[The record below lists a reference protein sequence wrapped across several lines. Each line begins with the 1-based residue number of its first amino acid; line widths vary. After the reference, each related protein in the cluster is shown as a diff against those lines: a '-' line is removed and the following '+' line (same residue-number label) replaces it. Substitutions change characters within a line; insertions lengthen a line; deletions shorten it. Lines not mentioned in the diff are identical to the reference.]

1 MSEIDRLYRY
11 RSLFTSRHAVPTQEL
26 MDTLGISIA
35 TLKRD
40 LSKLRDRL
48 NLQVEYDR
56 MEGGYRLA
64 PGHGSRELPGLWM
77 NSQELVALATLQH
90 LLANFVP
97 GLMADKLA
105 PLKQLLARLLHDA
118 DLDNAALAQRIR
130 LVQAG
135 QRHLPPAAFEAVALA
150 TLTRRQLH
158 LRHFNRENAQ
168 TTERTVSPQ
177 QLVRYR
183 DNWYLDAW
191 CHWRHALRSF
201 AVDAI
206 EHCEVLPD
214 IQAIDVPP
222 EELHAATQSTYG
234 IFNGPAR
241 DWAVLRFSPERAR
254 WVSGETWH
262 PEQRA
267 EWLPDGSYRLRV
279 PYGDDRELVGDIL
292 RHGPS
297 CVVEA
302 PPQLR
307 AVVRAALLNAVEKY
321 ADATP

>member
-40 LSKLRDRL
+40 LAKLRDRL

-56 MEGGYRLA
+56 LHGGYRLA
-64 PGHGSRELPGLWM
+64 AGYGSRELPGFWM

-105 PLKQLLARLLHDA
+105 PLKELLARLLHDA
-118 DLDNAALAQRIR
+118 DLDNVALAQRIR
-130 LVQAG
+130 LVHAG

-150 TLTRRQLH
+150 TLTRRRLQ
-158 LRHFNRENAQ
+158 LRHFNRETAQ
-168 TTERTVSPQ
+168 TTQRTVSPQ

-191 CHWRHALRSF
+191 CHWRQALRSF

-206 EHCEVLPD
+206 EQCEVLQD
-214 IQAIDVPP
+214 EVAIDVPP
-222 EELHAATQSTYG
+222 EQLQSATQATYG
-234 IFNGPAR
+234 IFSGPAKA
-241 DWAVLRFSPERAR
+241 WAVLRFSPDRAR
-254 WVSGETWH
+254 WVSGENWH
-262 PEQRA
+262 PEQQA
-267 EWLPDGSYRLRV
+267 QWLPDGSYRLRI

-292 RHGPS
+292 RHGPA
-297 CVVEA
+297 CVVESPA
-302 PPQLR
+302 GLR
-307 AVVRAALLNAVEKY
+307 QKVRTMLERALAHY
-321 ADATP
+321 GD

>member
-11 RSLFTSRHAVPTQEL
+11 RRLFTSRHAVPTQEL

-40 LSKLRDRL
+40 LAKLRERL
-48 NLQVEYDR
+48 NVQVEFDR
-56 MEGGYRLA
+56 SLGGYRLV
-64 PGHGSRELPGLWM
+64 PGQGSRELPGLWM
-77 NSQELVALATLQH
+77 NSQELVALATLQQ
-90 LLANFVP
+90 LLAEFAP

-118 DLDNAALAQRIR
+118 DLDNVALAQRIR

-135 QRHLPPAAFEAVALA
+135 QRRLPPSAFEAAAFA
-150 TLTRRQLH
+150 TLSRQKLR

-191 CHWRHALRSF
+191 CHWRNALRSF
-201 AVDAI
+201 SVDAL
-206 EHCEVLPD
+206 EHCELLPEEK
-214 IQAIDVPP
+214 AVDVPT
-222 EELHAATQSTYG
+222 EQLQAATQSTYG
-234 IFNGPAR
+234 IFSGPTRA
-241 DWAVLRFSPERAR
+241 WAELRFSAERAR

-262 PEQRA
+262 PEQQS

-292 RHGPS
+292 RHGPA

-302 PPQLR
+302 PPELR
-307 AVVRAALLNAVEKY
+307 QKVRNMLKEAQAQY
-321 ADATP
+321 RD